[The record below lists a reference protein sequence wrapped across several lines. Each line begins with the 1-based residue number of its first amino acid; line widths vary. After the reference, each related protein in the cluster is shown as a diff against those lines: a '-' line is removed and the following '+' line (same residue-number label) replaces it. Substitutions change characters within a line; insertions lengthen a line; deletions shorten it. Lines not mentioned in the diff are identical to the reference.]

1 MPLDKQARSYLWDIR
16 EAAREIKEFL
26 RAVKFHEFEKNKLL
40 RYAIERQL
48 LVIGEAAVH
57 ISPQFRKKHPE
68 INWARLVEL
77 RNVLAHEYG
86 ETLTN
91 RVWLAATQGLAEVL
105 EPLEKL
111 ISDEEDQEKKE

>member
-1 MPLDKQARSYLWDIR
+1 MPLDEQARSYLWDIR
-16 EAAREIKEFL
+16 EAAHEIEGFL
-26 RAVKFHEFEKNKLL
+26 RGVKFHEFEKDKVL

-68 INWARLVEL
+68 INWVRLIEL

-91 RVWLAATQGLAEVL
+91 RVWLAATDGLPEMLA
-105 EPLEKL
+105 PLEKL
-111 ISDEEDQEKKE
+111 MSDEENE

>member
-1 MPLDKQARSYLWDIR
+1 MPLDEQAKSYLWDIR
-16 EAAREIKEFL
+16 DAAREIHEFISG
-26 RAVKFHEFEKNKLL
+26 VKLNQFEKNKIL

-48 LVIGEAAVH
+48 HVIGEAAVH

-68 INWARLVEL
+68 INWARLIEL

-91 RVWLAATQGLAEVL
+91 RVWLAATDGLPELLKALDALLAE
-105 EPLEKL
+105 E
-111 ISDEEDQEKKE
+111 SEE

>member
-1 MPLDKQARSYLWDIR
+1 MNLK
-16 EAAREIKEFL
+16 
-26 RAVKFHEFEKNKLL
+26 KNKVL

-57 ISPQFRKKHPE
+57 ISPQFRKNHSE
-68 INWARLVEL
+68 INWARLIEL

-91 RVWLAATQGLAEVL
+91 RVWLAATDGLPEFL
-105 EPLEKL
+105 QPLEDL
-111 ISDEEDQEKKE
+111 LSEQE

>member
-1 MPLDKQARSYLWDIR
+1 MPLDEQAKSYLWDIR
-16 EAAREIKEFL
+16 EAAREIEEFL
-26 RAVKFHEFEKNKLL
+26 RGVKFHEFEKNKVL

-68 INWARLVEL
+68 INWARLIEL

-86 ETLTN
+86 
-91 RVWLAATQGLAEVL
+91 
-105 EPLEKL
+105 KH
-111 ISDEEDQEKKE
+111 

>member
-1 MPLDKQARSYLWDIR
+1 MPLDKQVRSYLWDIR
-16 EAAREIKEFL
+16 EAAREIEEFL
-26 RAVKFHEFEKNKLL
+26 RGVKFHEFEKNKML

-57 ISPQFRKKHPE
+57 ISPQFRKNHPE
-68 INWARLVEL
+68 INWARLIEL

-91 RVWLAATQGLAEVL
+91 RVWLAATDGLPEVL
-105 EPLEKL
+105 QPLENL
-111 ISDEEDQEKKE
+111 LSEQE

>member
-1 MPLDKQARSYLWDIR
+1 MPLDEQARSYLWDIHQ
-16 EAAREIKEFL
+16 AAREIKEFL
-26 RAVKFHEFEKNKLL
+26 HGVKFHEFEKNKVL
-40 RYAIERQL
+40 RYAVERQL

-91 RVWLAATQGLAEVL
+91 RVWLAATDGLPEIL
-105 EPLEKL
+105 QPLEKL
-111 ISDEEDQEKKE
+111 LSEQE